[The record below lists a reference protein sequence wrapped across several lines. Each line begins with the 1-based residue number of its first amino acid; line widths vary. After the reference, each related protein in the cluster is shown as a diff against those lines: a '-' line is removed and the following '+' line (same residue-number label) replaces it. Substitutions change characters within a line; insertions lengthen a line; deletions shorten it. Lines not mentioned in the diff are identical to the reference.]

1 MAALD
6 EAFASGVPVTSL
18 APMQDVTTLP
28 FMRLLAG
35 TLRSTPDYFVTEFLR
50 VHSTSLIDEDIVD
63 CLENSPVGTP
73 LFLQLIGEDVPA
85 LVRIARQA
93 LSRFGIAGIDLNLG
107 CPAPKVFKKN
117 VGGGLLRDL
126 PKIEKILVALRELCS
141 EFGKMFTVKCR
152 VGFEDATPFP
162 RLLELIREN
171 RVDLLAVH
179 GRTVRGLYRT
189 PVDYDA
195 IAFAVR
201 ESACPVIANGEIS
214 SVGKAFRVREKTQCA
229 GWMIGR
235 HAIRNPW
242 IFRSL
247 REAREG
253 RNDIFKPRLGDVF
266 EYICALE
273 KCVALPGDKPERV
286 AARMKKFLN
295 FIGTGVDAEGAFLY
309 AARRAGTP
317 LEILKIAERFLIA
330 GNRSDLLFPE
340 EPFPGI
346 IARPNCESAGA

>member
-1 MAALD
+1 MTALD
-6 EAFASGVPVTSL
+6 EALASGVPVTSL

-28 FMRLLAG
+28 FMRLLAE
-35 TLRSTPDYFVTEFLR
+35 TLQSVPDYFVTEFLR
-50 VHSTSLIDEDIVD
+50 VHATSIIDDDIAA
-63 CLENSPVGTP
+63 CLENAPAGTP
-73 LFLQLIGEDVPA
+73 LFLQLIGEDVSA
-85 LVRIARQA
+85 LVRITRRA
-93 LSRFGIAGIDLNLG
+93 LSNFDIAGIDLNLG

-126 PKIEKILVALRELCS
+126 PQTEKILVALREVCS
-141 EFGKMFTVKCR
+141 EFGKKFTVKCR
-152 VGFEDATPFP
+152 LGFEDASPFP
-162 RLLELIREN
+162 RLLELVREN
-171 RVDLLAVH
+171 GIDLLAVH

-189 PVDYDA
+189 PPDYDA
-195 IAFAVR
+195 IAFAVK
-201 ESACPVIANGEIS
+201 ESACPVVANGEIA
-214 SVGKAFRVREKTQCA
+214 SVEKAFRVREKTRCA

-253 RNDIFKPRLGDVF
+253 RKNIFSPTLGDVF
-266 EYICALE
+266 EYIRALE
-273 KCVALPGDKPERV
+273 KCVALPEDKAERV

-309 AARRAGTP
+309 AVRRAGTP
-317 LEILKIAERFLIA
+317 CEILKIAEKFLLA
-330 GNRSDLLFPE
+330 GNRAGELFPA

-346 IARPNCESAGA
+346 VARPNCESA

>member
-1 MAALD
+1 MESLGANLS
-6 EAFASGVPVTSL
+6 SGVPVTSL
-18 APMQDVTTLP
+18 APMQDVTILP
-28 FMRLLAG
+28 FMRLLAED
-35 TLRSTPDYFVTEFLR
+35 LKSAPDYFVTEFLR
-50 VHSTSLIDEDIVD
+50 VHATSIIDSDIAD
-63 CLENSPVGTP
+63 CLERAPAGTP

-85 LVRIARQA
+85 LVRIARRA
-93 LSRFGIAGIDLNLG
+93 LTDFDIAGIDLNLG

-126 PKIEKILVALRELCS
+126 PHVEKIFKSLREVCS
-141 EFGKMFTVKCR
+141 EFGKKFTVKCR
-152 VGFEDATPFP
+152 IGFDDATPFP
-162 RLLELIREN
+162 RLLELVREN
-171 RVDLLAVH
+171 GVDLLAVH

-195 IAFAVR
+195 IAFAVK
-201 ESACPVIANGEIS
+201 ESACPVVANGEIS
-214 SVGKAFRVREKTQCA
+214 SPEKAFRVREKTQCA

-253 RNDIFKPRLGDVF
+253 RKTIFTPTLADVF
-266 EYICALE
+266 EYIRSLE
-273 KCVALPGDKPERV
+273 KCVAQPGDRPERV

-295 FIGTGVDAEGAFLY
+295 FIGTGIDSEGEFLHI
-309 AARRAGTP
+309 ARRAGTP
-317 LEILKIAERFLIA
+317 IEILKAAEQFLLA
-330 GNRSDLLFPE
+330 GGKSETLFPA

-346 IARPNCESAGA
+346 VARPNCEI

>member
-1 MAALD
+1 MKALD
-6 EAFASGVPVTSL
+6 EALVNGVPVTSL

-28 FMRLLAG
+28 FMRLLAD
-35 TLRSTPDYFVTEFLR
+35 RFQSSPDYFVTEFLR
-50 VHSTSLIDEDIVD
+50 VHATSIIDDDIAD
-63 CLENSPVGTP
+63 CLEHAPSDIP

-93 LSRFGIAGIDLNLG
+93 LSTFDIAGIDLNLG

-126 PKIEKILVALRELCS
+126 PQVAKILPALRELCS
-141 EFGKMFTVKCR
+141 EFGKKFTVKCR
-152 VGFEDATPFP
+152 IGFEDASPLP
-162 RLLELIREN
+162 RLLELVREN
-171 RVDLLAVH
+171 GVDLLAVH
-179 GRTVRGLYRT
+179 GRTVRGLYRS

-195 IAFAVR
+195 IAVAVK
-201 ESACPVIANGEIS
+201 ESACPVVANGEIT
-214 SVGKAFRVREKTQCA
+214 SVEKALRVREATACA

-247 REAREG
+247 RDAREG
-253 RNDIFKPRLGDVF
+253 REKVFSPTFGNVF

-273 KCVALPGDKPERV
+273 KCVALPGDQPERV

-295 FIGTGVDAEGAFLY
+295 FIGTGIDAEGTFLY
-309 AARRAGTP
+309 AVRRAGTP
-317 LEILKIAERFLIA
+317 SEILKIAESFLLA
-330 GNRSDLLFPE
+330 GTRAETLFPA

-346 IARPNCESAGA
+346 IARPNCEA

>member
-1 MAALD
+1 MEALD
-6 EAFASGVPVTSL
+6 AAFSGAVPVTSL

-28 FMRLLAG
+28 FMRLLAEK
-35 TLRSTPDYFVTEFLR
+35 LQSAPDYFVTEFLR
-50 VHSTSLIDEDIVD
+50 VHSTSIIDEDIAD
-63 CLENSPVGTP
+63 CLEHAPAGTP

-85 LVRIARQA
+85 LVRIARLA
-93 LSRFGIAGIDLNLG
+93 LSSFDIAGIDLNLG

-126 PKIEKILVALRELCS
+126 SHTGKILKSLRELCS
-141 EFGKMFTVKCR
+141 EFGKKFTVKCR
-152 VGFEDATPFP
+152 IGFDDASPFP
-162 RLLELIREN
+162 RLLELVREN
-171 RVDLLAVH
+171 KVDLLAVH

-195 IAFAVR
+195 IAIAVS

-214 SVGKAFRVREKTQCA
+214 SVEKALRVREKTQCA

-247 REAREG
+247 REKRE
-253 RNDIFKPRLGDVF
+253 RRETFFSPMLADVF
-266 EYICALE
+266 AYIEALV

-295 FIGTGVDAEGAFLY
+295 FIGTGIDAEGAFLH
-309 AARRAGTP
+309 AVRRAGTP
-317 LEILKIAERFLIA
+317 LEILKIAEQFLLE
-330 GNRSDLLFPE
+330 GKRGELPFPA

-346 IARPNCESAGA
+346 IARPNCEA

>member
-1 MAALD
+1 MRALD
-6 EAFASGVPVTSL
+6 EALITGVPVTSL

-28 FMRLLAG
+28 FMRLLAEN
-35 TLRSTPDYFVTEFLR
+35 LKSAPDYFVTEFLR
-50 VHSTSLIDEDIVD
+50 VHSTSIIDDDIVE
-63 CLENSPVGTP
+63 CLEHAPAGIP
-73 LFLQLIGEDVPA
+73 LFLQLIGEDIPA
-85 LVRIARQA
+85 LVRIARRA
-93 LSRFGIAGIDLNLG
+93 LTSFDIAGIDLNLG

-126 PKIEKILVALRELCS
+126 AQTEKILAALREVCS
-141 EFGKMFTVKCR
+141 EFGKRFTVKCR
-152 VGFEDATPFP
+152 IGFEDATPFP

-171 RVDLLAVH
+171 RIDLLAVH

-195 IAFAVR
+195 IAFAVK
-201 ESACPVIANGEIS
+201 ESACPVVANGEIAS
-214 SVGKAFRVREKTQCA
+214 PEKAFRVREQTACA
-229 GWMIGR
+229 GWMVGR

-253 RNDIFKPRLGDVF
+253 RKEIFSPRLGDVF
-266 EYICALE
+266 EYIRALE
-273 KCVALPGDKPERV
+273 SCVALPDDKPERV

-309 AARRAGTP
+309 AVRRAGNP
-317 LEILKIAERFLIA
+317 GEILKIAEKFLIA
-330 GNRSDLLFPE
+330 GNKSDAAFPA

-346 IARPNCESAGA
+346 VARPNCEI